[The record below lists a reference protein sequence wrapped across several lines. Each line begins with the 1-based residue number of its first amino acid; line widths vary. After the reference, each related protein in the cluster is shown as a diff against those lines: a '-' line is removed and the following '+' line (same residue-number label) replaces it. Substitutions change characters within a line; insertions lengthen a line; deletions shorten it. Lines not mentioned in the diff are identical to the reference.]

1 MAEDFLLK
9 SIILL
14 GSGLVFVPI
23 AKKLGL
29 GSVLGYLIAGII
41 IGPFVLGWVGQ
52 EGEDLMHAAEFG
64 VVMMLFVIGLEID
77 PKEFWVMRRSILGL
91 GGIQLALT
99 TIIFGALLHLFFN
112 FSHATALA
120 ISLSLSMSS
129 TAIILQTLKE
139 KGWSK
144 TSAGQASFS
153 VLLFQDIM
161 VIPIL
166 AILPLL
172 AINDIVKNNSE
183 TLISHLPAWL
193 KTFTVLG
200 VMGSVIIIGQ
210 FIVAPIM
217 KTIAKTRLRELFTAM
232 ALFLVIGVAYLMN
245 LVGISPALG
254 TFLAG
259 VVLANSSFRH
269 ELESDI
275 EPFKGLLL
283 GIFFIGVGSTIN
295 FELIS
300 NKPLQIISMVF
311 LVMFIKAIVIFF
323 AGKVFKIKN
332 DQNLLFAFLLSQVG
346 EFAFVLLN
354 FSNQLNIIDKNWNDL
369 LMAVSALSMTITPV
383 LLLINERLI
392 DPNFGTK
399 EIDPNQQKAHD
410 EIDKQHSVIIAG
422 FGHFGSTIG
431 RFLRANGIKA
441 TILDSDSDRVDVLR
455 KMGFEVYYGDATR
468 VDLLKA
474 AGAETA
480 KLLIAVIDNTET
492 NHELISKCRKNFPNL
507 KIMARAKNRYDAY
520 DLLDFGV
527 EDIYRETL
535 YTSVHMAIDV
545 LNKLGIRNYTATRK
559 AQDFI
564 RYDEEA
570 LRKLAK
576 SRHNAKEYILTVR
589 EQIELEEKL
598 LSEDI
603 HSHLTNNDSA
613 WDSEAIKRGINS

>member
-29 GSVLGYLIAGII
+29 GSVLGYLIAGMV
-41 IGPFVLGWVGQ
+41 IGPFVLGWMGH

-64 VVMMLFVIGLEID
+64 VVMMLFVIGLEIN
-77 PKEFWVMRRSILGL
+77 PKEFWVMRRSIIGL
-91 GGIQLALT
+91 GSIQLIIT
-99 TIIFGALLHLFFN
+99 TIIIGGLLHLFFN
-112 FSHATALA
+112 LSHATSLA
-120 ISLSLSMSS
+120 IALSLSMSS
-129 TAIILQTLKE
+129 TAIILQTLSE
-139 KGWSK
+139 KGLSK

-166 AILPLL
+166 ALLPLL
-172 AINDIVKNNSE
+172 AADDIVNTNKG
-183 TLISHLPAWL
+183 TLISELPAWL
-193 KTFTVLG
+193 KTLSVLG
-200 VMGSVIIIGQ
+200 VIASVVVVGQ

-232 ALFLVIGVAYLMN
+232 ALFLVISVAYVMSLI
-245 LVGISPALG
+245 GISPALG
-254 TFLAG
+254 TFVAG

-269 ELESDI
+269 ELETDI

-295 FELIS
+295 FDLIS
-300 NKPLQIISMVF
+300 NKPILVFSMVF
-311 LVMFIKAIVIFF
+311 AVMLVKALVIAL
-323 AGKVFKIKN
+323 AGKVFRIKN
-332 DQNLLFAFLLSQVG
+332 DQTLLFALLLSQVG

-354 FSNQLNIIDKNWNDL
+354 FSNQLNIIDKNWNEL
-369 LMAVSALSMTITPV
+369 LMAVSALSMTVTP
-383 LLLINERLI
+383 LLLLLNERLI
-392 DPNFGTK
+392 DPYFGTK
-399 EIDPNQQKAHD
+399 EIEKSQAQEHD
-410 EIDKQHSVIIAG
+410 DIDNQHSVIIAG

-431 RFLRANGIKA
+431 RFLKANGIKA
-441 TILDSDSDRVDVLR
+441 TILDSDSERVDVLR

-468 VDLLKA
+468 VDLLRA
-474 AGAETA
+474 AGADTA

-492 NHELISKCRKNFPNL
+492 NHELISKCRKNFPKL
-507 KIMARAKNRYDAY
+507 KIMARAKNRHDAY
-520 DLLDFGV
+520 DLLEQGV

-545 LNKLGIRNYTATRK
+545 LNQLGIRNYTATRK

-576 SRHNAKEYILTVR
+576 SRHNSKEYILNVR
-589 EQIELEEKL
+589 EQIELEERL

-603 HSHLTNNDSA
+603 HSHLTLKDSA
-613 WDSEAIKRGINS
+613 WDSESLKKDMNS

>member
-14 GSGLVFVPI
+14 GAGLVFVPI

-77 PKEFWVMRRSILGL
+77 PKEFWIMRRSIIGL
-91 GGIQLALT
+91 GGIQLFAT
-99 TIIFGALLHLFFN
+99 SIIIGAISHLIFHL
-112 FSHATALA
+112 SHATSLA
-120 ISLSLSMSS
+120 IALSLGMSS

-166 AILPLL
+166 ALLPLL
-172 AINDIVKNNSE
+172 AVNDITNTASE

-193 KTFTVLG
+193 KTLTVLG
-200 VMGSVIIIGQ
+200 AMGSIIIVGQ

-217 KTIAKTRLRELFTAM
+217 KAIAKTRLRELFTAM

-245 LVGISPALG
+245 IVGISAALG

-295 FELIS
+295 FELIN
-300 NKPLQIISMVF
+300 NKPIQVISMVVGIM
-311 LVMFIKAIVIFF
+311 LIKALVLLI
-323 AGKVFKIKN
+323 AGKIFKIKN

-354 FSNQLNIIDKNWNDL
+354 FSNQLNIIDKNWNEL

-392 DPNFGTK
+392 DPYFGTK
-399 EIDPNQQKAHD
+399 EIDESQKKDHD
-410 EIDKQHSVIIAG
+410 TIDKQHSVIIAG

-431 RFLRANGIKA
+431 RFLRANGIHA

-468 VDLLKA
+468 IDLLKS

-480 KLLIAVIDNTET
+480 KMLIAVIDNTDT
-492 NHELISKCRKNFPNL
+492 NHELISICRKHFPNL
-507 KIMARAKNRYDAY
+507 KIMARARNRFDAY
-520 DLLDFGV
+520 NLIDEGV
-527 EDIYRETL
+527 ENIYRETL
-535 YTSVHMAIDV
+535 YTSVHMAVDV
-545 LNKLGIRNYTATRK
+545 LNKLGVRNYTATRK

-570 LRKLAK
+570 LVKLAK
-576 SRHNAKEYILTVR
+576 SRHDSKEYILTVR

-598 LSEDI
+598 LSEDL
-603 HSHLTNNDSA
+603 HLHLTNKDSA
-613 WDSEAIKRGINS
+613 WDSELIKKGINS